1 MVHIYKEM
9 MEDENDY
16 FRLCAKYKERVVY
29 RRYLPEI
36 NGVHHTELRERERL
50 ENLGQSNQHLDQAER
65 KKLLDEELANMK
77 EERELEALRKR
88 SKLNFCK
95 PRTSKVQGQE

>member
-50 ENLGQSNQHLDQAER
+50 ENLGQ
-65 KKLLDEELANMK
+65 
-77 EERELEALRKR
+77 
-88 SKLNFCK
+88 CK
-95 PRTSKVQGQE
+95 PHTSKVQGQE